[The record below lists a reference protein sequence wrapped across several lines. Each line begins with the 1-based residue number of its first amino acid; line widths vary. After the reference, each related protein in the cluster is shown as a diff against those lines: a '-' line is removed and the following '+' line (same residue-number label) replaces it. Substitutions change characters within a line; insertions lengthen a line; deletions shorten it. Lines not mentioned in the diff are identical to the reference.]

1 MLQEDDFVK
10 IWPSG
15 EDGTSVF
22 DGKVAELTEDGR
34 FLFSEVKWNTNEEGM
49 ILTSVLVLG
58 IGAAA
63 CANYSTPTEITPT
76 VASWNPVI
84 TGY

>member
-15 EDGTSVF
+15 EDRTSVF

-49 ILTSVLVLG
+49 ILDYELIPDETVSVLD
-58 IGAAA
+58 IIEDE
-63 CANYSTPTEITPT
+63 S
-76 VASWNPVI
+76 
-84 TGY
+84 